1 MQQTIDKRMVK
12 RIPWFAQIWGFAA
25 APLGP
30 CPEEC
35 NYYQSRTAVVMENQL
50 LRERLDGLA
59 RKTSSGLSNFW
70 ELK

>member
-1 MQQTIDKRMVK
+1 MQQTIDKRMGK
-12 RIPWFAQIWGFAA
+12 RIPWFVEIWGSAA

-30 CPEEC
+30 SPEERC
-35 NYYQSRTAVVMENQL
+35 CYQSRTAVVMEDQL